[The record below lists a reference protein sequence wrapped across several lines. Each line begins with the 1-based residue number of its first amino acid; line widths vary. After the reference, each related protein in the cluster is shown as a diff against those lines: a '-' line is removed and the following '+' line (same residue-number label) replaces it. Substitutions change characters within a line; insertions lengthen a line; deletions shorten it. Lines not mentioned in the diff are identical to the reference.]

1 MIASLFLA
9 ALVGLAPPGAVTA
22 RDNPNDQGGAIVV
35 SWTAPPATRPDSTKP
50 DSSVI
55 PLAGFRIYRSLRPLG
70 TRSESAGPDSV
81 MSLAG
86 FVQVNQQP
94 ATSTEYID
102 SDSLIHDGVPYYY
115 QVEAFNSTDSARS
128 AVVGPVVS
136 RAQWFNTTLINILVA
151 TIVIC
156 GLFLIYLELARKGA
170 KMYIRKIAGLDAIDD
185 ALGRAT
191 EMGKPILFSFGLG
204 YITDLVV
211 IAALPLLRK
220 IAKKSAEYSTRLLV
234 PNSDPIVMTAAQET
248 VKEAYTEMGRPD
260 FYNADN
266 VNFLTSD
273 QFGYAAGVD
282 GIILREKPGAIF
294 WLGTF
299 FAESLIM
306 AETGHSVGAI
316 QLAGTTETAQ
326 LPFFVAACDYT
337 MIGEEILAASCY
349 LRPEPIMLGTLKGED
364 FIRFWLIVLITATVL
379 LGTTGAILSKQ
390 VPVLNTIFD
399 TVVRWATPAY

>member
-1 MIASLFLA
+1 MIPSLLLA
-9 ALVGLAPPGAVTA
+9 ALVGLMPPASVKATDA
-22 RDNPNDQGGAIVV
+22 PNDQGQSINVTWAAAEGESAKVTGYKV
-35 SWTAPPATRPDSTKP
+35 LRSTSPDS
-50 DSSVI
+50 
-55 PLAGFRIYRSLRPLG
+55 GFAEVGL
-70 TRSESAGPDSV
+70 
-81 MSLAG
+81 
-86 FVQVNQQP
+86 QP
-94 ATSTEYID
+94 AANLEYTDNGVTDGTTYWYAVETKTE
-102 SDSLIHDGVPYYY
+102 V
-115 QVEAFNSTDSARS
+115 DSARS

-136 RAQWFNTTLINILVA
+136 RAQWFNTARTNILILTV
-151 TIVIC
+151 VIC
-156 GLFLIYLELARKGA
+156 ALFMYYLQRARKGA

-204 YITDLVV
+204 YITDMVV

-220 IAKKSAEYSTRLLV
+220 IAKKSAEYSTRLIV

-266 VNFLTSD
+266 VTFLTSD

-294 WLGTF
+294 WFGYF
-299 FAESLIM
+299 YAESLIM

-316 QLAGTTETAQ
+316 QLAGTTETTQ

-337 MIGEEILAASCY
+337 MIGEEIYAASCY

-364 FIRFWLIVLITATVL
+364 FIRFWLIVLVTATVL
-379 LGTTGAILSKQ
+379 LGTAGAVLSKQ
-390 VPVLNTIFD
+390 VPVLNTIFE
-399 TVVRWATPAY
+399 TVVKWATPAY

>member
-1 MIASLFLA
+1 MIPSLLLA
-9 ALVGLAPPGAVTA
+9 ALVGLMPPASVKATDA
-22 RDNPNDQGGAIVV
+22 PNDQGQSINVTWAAAEGESAKVTGYKV
-35 SWTAPPATRPDSTKP
+35 LRSTSPDSGFAEVGLQPSANLEYTDNDVTDGTKYWYA
-50 DSSVI
+50 VE
-55 PLAGFRIYRSLRPLG
+55 
-70 TRSESAGPDSV
+70 TK
-81 MSLAG
+81 
-86 FVQVNQQP
+86 
-94 ATSTEYID
+94 TE
-102 SDSLIHDGVPYYY
+102 V
-115 QVEAFNSTDSARS
+115 DSARS

-136 RAQWFNTTLINILVA
+136 RAQWFNTARTNILILTV
-151 TIVIC
+151 VIC
-156 GLFLIYLELARKGA
+156 ALFMYYLQRARKGA

-204 YITDLVV
+204 YITDMVV

-220 IAKKSAEYSTRLLV
+220 IAKKSAEYSTRLIV

-266 VNFLTSD
+266 VTFLTSD

-294 WLGTF
+294 WFGYF
-299 FAESLIM
+299 YAESLIM

-316 QLAGTTETAQ
+316 QLAGTTETTQ

-337 MIGEEILAASCY
+337 MIGEEIYAASCY

-364 FIRFWLIVLITATVL
+364 FIRFWLIVLVTATVL
-379 LGTTGAILSKQ
+379 LGTAGAVLSKQ
-390 VPVLNTIFD
+390 VPVLNTIFE
-399 TVVRWATPAY
+399 TVVKWATPAY

>member
-1 MIASLFLA
+1 MIPSLLLA
-9 ALVGLAPPGAVTA
+9 AIVGLAPPASVKAVDA
-22 RDNPNDQGGAIVV
+22 PNDQGQSINVTWAAPEGESVPITGYKILRSCAPDTGF
-35 SWTAPPATRPDSTKP
+35 TAVGD
-50 DSSVI
+50 
-55 PLAGFRIYRSLRPLG
+55 
-70 TRSESAGPDSV
+70 
-81 MSLAG
+81 
-86 FVQVNQQP
+86 QP
-94 ATSTEYID
+94 AASLEYTD
-102 SDSLIHDGVPYYY
+102 NEVRDGTKYWYA
-115 QVEAFNSTDSARS
+115 VEAKSEADSARS

-136 RAQWFNTTLINILVA
+136 RAQWFNTARTNILVL
-151 TIVIC
+151 TVVIC
-156 GLFLIYLELARKGA
+156 ALFMYYLQRARKGA

-204 YITDLVV
+204 YITDMVV

-220 IAKKSAEYSTRLLV
+220 IAKKSAEYSTRLIV

-260 FYNADN
+260 FYNPDN
-266 VNFLTSD
+266 VTFLTSD

-294 WLGTF
+294 WFGYF
-299 FAESLIM
+299 YAESLIM

-316 QLAGTTETAQ
+316 QLAGTTETTQ

-337 MIGEEILAASCY
+337 MIGEEIYAASCY

-364 FIRFWLIVLITATVL
+364 FIRFWLIVIVTATVV
-379 LGTTGAILSKQ
+379 LGTVGAVLSRQ
-390 VPVLNTIFD
+390 APVLNKVFE
-399 TVVRWATPAY
+399 TVVKWATPAY

>member
-1 MIASLFLA
+1 MIVSLFLA
-9 ALVGLAPPGAVTA
+9 ALVGLTPPGAVTA
-22 RDNPNDQGGAIVV
+22 RDNPNDQGQAINLT
-35 SWTAPPATRPDSTKP
+35 WTAPKGESTPITNYKVLRSASPDSEFA
-50 DSSVI
+50 VV
-55 PLAGFRIYRSLRPLG
+55 G
-70 TRSESAGPDSV
+70 
-81 MSLAG
+81 
-86 FVQVNQQP
+86 VQSG
-94 ATSTEYID
+94 ASTDYMDGEVR
-102 SDSLIHDGVPYYY
+102 DGVRYWY
-115 QVEAFNSTDSARS
+115 QVEAMAASDSARS
-128 AVVGPVVS
+128 AVVGPAVS
-136 RAQWFNTTLINILVA
+136 RAQWFNTARVNVLVLLV
-151 TIVIC
+151 VIC
-156 GLFLIYLELARKGA
+156 GLFLYYINRARKGA
-170 KMYIRKIAGLDAIDD
+170 KMFIRKIAGLDAIDD

-204 YITDLVV
+204 LITD
-211 IAALPLLRK
+211 

-294 WLGTF
+294 WLGYF
-299 FAESLIM
+299 YAESLIM

-316 QLAGTTETAQ
+316 QLAGTTETTQ

-337 MIGEEILAASCY
+337 MIGEEIYAASCY

-364 FIRFWLIVLITATVL
+364 FIRFWLIVLITATVA
-379 LGTTGAILSKQ
+379 LGTAGAILSRNA
-390 VPVLNTIFD
+390 PVLNTVFE
-399 TVVRWATPAY
+399 TVVKWATLAY